1 MTTDTTNDS
10 TQPENTQPDGDQ
22 PGDQP
27 DSAAPRAATPRTWL
41 SRIARRKRMLAHEQ
55 WRRLDDAAREGISDE
70 DYATTMAT
78 LEAMARNL
86 GWDESQAGD
95 EARGHGGHHG
105 HGHGHGH
112 GHTGHH
118 RHHGHRHHGRCAER
132 ATVEA

>member
-1 MTTDTTNDS
+1 MTTDTTND
-10 TQPENTQPDGDQ
+10 TPQPEST
-22 PGDQP
+22 
-27 DSAAPRAATPRTWL
+27 PRREATPRTWL
-41 SRIARRKRMLAHEQ
+41 GRIARRKRMLALKQ

>member
-1 MTTDTTNDS
+1 MTTDTTND
-10 TQPENTQPDGDQ
+10 TPQPENT
-22 PGDQP
+22 
-27 DSAAPRAATPRTWL
+27 PRREATPRTWL
-41 SRIARRKRMLAHEQ
+41 GRIARRKRMLAHEQ
-55 WRRLDDAAREGISDE
+55 WRRLDDVAREGISDE

-105 HGHGHGH
+105 RGHGHGH
-112 GHTGHH
+112 GRGHKGRH
-118 RHHGHRHHGRCAER
+118 GHHGHRHHGRCAER

>member
-1 MTTDTTNDS
+1 MTTDTTND
-10 TQPENTQPDGDQ
+10 TPQPEST
-22 PGDQP
+22 
-27 DSAAPRAATPRTWL
+27 PRREATPRTWL
-41 SRIARRKRMLAHEQ
+41 GRIARRKRMLALEQ
-55 WRRLDDAAREGISDE
+55 WRRLDDDAREGISDE

-105 HGHGHGH
+105 RWHGQGRGHGQGH
-112 GHTGHH
+112 KG
-118 RHHGHRHHGRCAER
+118 HHGHRHHGRCAER

>member
-1 MTTDTTNDS
+1 MTTDTTND
-10 TQPENTQPDGDQ
+10 TPQPEST
-22 PGDQP
+22 
-27 DSAAPRAATPRTWL
+27 PRREATPRTWL
-41 SRIARRKRMLAHEQ
+41 GRIARRKRMLALEQ
-55 WRRLDDAAREGISDE
+55 WRRLDDDAREGISDE

-105 HGHGHGH
+105 RWHGQGCGHGQGH
-112 GHTGHH
+112 KG
-118 RHHGHRHHGRCAER
+118 HHGHRHHGRCAER